1 MNRDLTLLFLSR
13 ATRLHAFGMTSVIL
27 ALHLARRGLSTGDVG
42 LLFTL
47 ALLTDAALTL
57 VLSTHADRWGRRRTL
72 MLSGFLMALAGM
84 MLVVGESWW
93 VVLLGITI
101 GVISPGGNE
110 VGPFL
115 AIEQACLAQC
125 TTAQRR
131 TQLIAWYNVT
141 GFVATA
147 VGALSAGAWLKTA
160 GSQGGASH
168 VLWAYALSGVAV
180 MVLAMLLT
188 HQVETAPGQNTQRA
202 KSHWTGLQ
210 ESRSKVVRL
219 GGLFALD
226 SFAGGFIPQSLLAYW
241 FATRWSLSEWEL
253 GQVFFAT
260 SLLSGISGLV
270 AAPLSQKI
278 GMVNTMVFTHLPSN
292 VLLMLVP
299 VMPSAGLAI
308 GCLLLRHTLSQ
319 MDVPVRQ
326 SYVMSLVRPEER
338 SAANGILATVRS
350 LSAAL
355 SPALAGGLL
364 SPTAWL
370 SGPLLIA
377 GGLKSLYDVL
387 LFKTF
392 RSVPTEE
399 SC

>member
-1 MNRDLTLLFLSR
+1 MNRDLIILFLSR

-27 ALHLARRGLSTGDVG
+27 ALHLARRGLSAADVG

-47 ALLTDAALTL
+47 ALLTDATLTL
-57 VLSTHADRWGRRRTL
+57 ALSTRADAWGRRRTL
-72 MLSGFLMALAGM
+72 VLSGFLMALAGV

-93 VVLLGITI
+93 VVFAGITI

-115 AIEQACLAQC
+115 AIEQACLAQRS
-125 TTAQRR
+125 TAQRR
-131 TQLIAWYNVT
+131 TKLVAWYNVT
-141 GFVATA
+141 GFAATA
-147 VGALSAGAWLKTA
+147 VGALSAGAWLEAA
-160 GSQGGASH
+160 GSKEGASL
-168 VLWAYALSGVAV
+168 VLWAYAASGGAV
-180 MVLAMLLT
+180 MMQAMLLT
-188 HQVETAPGQNTQRA
+188 QEVETAPEKNAPRA
-202 KSHWTGLQ
+202 KPHWTGLKD
-210 ESRSKVVRL
+210 SRSKVARL

-241 FATRWSLSEWEL
+241 FASRWSLTEWEL

-260 SLLSGISGLV
+260 SLLSGVSGLV

-299 VMPSAGLAI
+299 VMPSAGLAV
-308 GCLLLRHTLSQ
+308 GCLLLRHCLSQ

-326 SYVMSLVRPEER
+326 SYVMSLVRPDER
-338 SAANGILATVRS
+338 SAANGIIATVRS

-355 SPALAGGLL
+355 SPMLAGSLL
-364 SPTAWL
+364 SPSAWL

-387 LFKTF
+387 LFRAF
-392 RSVPTEE
+392 GSIRPEE
-399 SC
+399 ER

>member
-1 MNRDLTLLFLSR
+1 MNRDLTFLFLSR
-13 ATRLHAFGMTSVIL
+13 ATRLHAFGMTSVML
-27 ALHLARRGLSTGDVG
+27 ALHLARRGLSAADVG

-57 VLSTHADRWGRRRTL
+57 MLSTRADRWGRRRTL

-84 MLVVGESWW
+84 FLALGDSWW
-93 VVLLGITI
+93 VIFVGITI

-115 AIEQACLAQC
+115 AIEQACLAECAATKQ
-125 TTAQRR
+125 R
-131 TQLIAWYNVT
+131 TQLLAWYNVT
-141 GFVATA
+141 GFAATA
-147 VGALSAGAWLKTA
+147 VGALSAGAWLKSA
-160 GSQGGASH
+160 GSEAGASL
-168 VLWAYALSGVAV
+168 VLWAYAASGGVV
-180 MVLAMLLT
+180 MLLAMLLT
-188 HQVETAPGQNTQRA
+188 PKVETTSEKRAPRA
-202 KSHWTGLQ
+202 KAHWTGLE
-210 ESRSKVVRL
+210 ESRSKVARL

-241 FATRWSLSEWEL
+241 FASRWSLTEWEL

-270 AAPLSQKI
+270 AARLAQKI
-278 GMVNTMVFTHLPSN
+278 GMINTMVFTHLPSN
-292 VLLMLVP
+292 VLLMLIP
-299 VMPSAGLAI
+299 AMPSAGLAI
-308 GCLLLRHTLSQ
+308 GCLLLRHCLSQ

-326 SYVMSLVRPEER
+326 SYVMSLVRPDER
-338 SAANGILATVRS
+338 SAANGIIATVRS

-355 SPALAGGLL
+355 SPMLAGGLL
-364 SPTAWL
+364 SPSAWL

-387 LFKTF
+387 LFRAF
-392 RSVPTEE
+392 GSIPPEQER
-399 SC
+399 

>member
-1 MNRDLTLLFLSR
+1 
-13 ATRLHAFGMTSVIL
+13 MTSIIL
-27 ALHLARRGLSTGDVG
+27 ALHLARRGISAGEMG

-57 VLSTHADRWGRRRTL
+57 VLSTRADKWGRRRTL
-72 MLSGFLMALAGM
+72 VLSGFLMTLSGV

-115 AIEQACLAQC
+115 AVEQACLAQC
-125 TTAQRR
+125 TTAHQR
-131 TQLIAWYNVT
+131 TKLLAWYNIT

-147 VGALSAGAWLKTA
+147 IGALSAGAWLKAA
-160 GSQGGASH
+160 GSQEGSSL
-168 VLWAYALSGVAV
+168 VLWAYAMSGGAV

-188 HQVETAPGQNTQRA
+188 RKVEVTTGQNTPRA
-202 KSHWTGLQ
+202 KPHWTGLGD
-210 ESRSKVVRL
+210 SRSNVARL

-241 FATRWSLSEWEL
+241 FASRWSLSEWEL

-270 AAPLSQKI
+270 AVPMSQKI

-308 GCLLLRHTLSQ
+308 SCLLLRHCLSQ

-338 SAANGILATVRS
+338 SAANGIIATVRS

-355 SPALAGGLL
+355 SPMLAGGLL

-377 GGLKSLYDVL
+377 GGLKSLYDIL
-387 LFKTF
+387 LFRTF
-392 RSVPTEE
+392 RSVPAEE
-399 SC
+399 RD